1 MAQYVMKPQ
10 VNVKCAFNK
19 CFGGL
24 KILSGNKYYD
34 PLDDNRLTLDYIFK
48 NASDEELEA
57 IVHSIVG
64 RLWEQQMKNTNFITR
79 KKRYHNRIDIGVL
92 KPTDKE
98 LHEVTKGLRKPQ

>member
-1 MAQYVMKPQ
+1 MALYVMKPQ
-10 VNVKCAFNK
+10 ANANCALNN

-64 RLWEQQMKNTNFITR
+64 RLWEQWKKSGTNP
-79 KKRYHNRIDIGVL
+79 NLL

>member
-1 MAQYVMKPQ
+1 MSSKDDYIALTADVM
-10 VNVKCAFNK
+10 
-19 CFGGL
+19 
-24 KILSGNKYYD
+24 
-34 PLDDNRLTLDYIFK
+34 TLDNIFK

>member
-10 VNVKCAFNK
+10 VNVKCALNK
-19 CFGGL
+19 CYGGL
-24 KILSGNKYYD
+24 KILCGNKYYD
-34 PLDDNRLTLDYIFK
+34 PLDDNRLTLDYIFR

-64 RLWEQQMKNTNFITR
+64 RVWEQW
-79 KKRYHNRIDIGVL
+79 KKSGVNPNLL

-98 LHEVTKGLRKPQ
+98 LHEVAKGLRKPQ